1 MMKDL
6 LKIFGLI
13 LVLFMIWGTYTFFN
27 FPNKESIKKRNK
39 DNYSENVTPDKSN
52 IEQLIKLDEQNNKTI
67 LIGKAESA
75 EMHKNWFPFS
85 THKFDKNETERI
97 LKTLNDSNNYVW
109 GEIGTPYFDE
119 IIVFFDKEQ
128 NEIGYVD
135 ISLDGQIDVFP
146 NIALTKWGC
155 LSDKGF
161 RELVIA
167 IRTE

>member
-1 MMKDL
+1 MKNVS
-6 LKIFGLI
+6 KIFASI
-13 LVLFMIWGTYTFFN
+13 LLLLAIWSTYVFLN
-27 FPNKESIKKRNK
+27 FPNKEKIKEKLK
-39 DNYSENVTPDKSN
+39 DNYSENVTPEKNN
-52 IEQLIKLDEQNNKTI
+52 IEKLIKLDQENNRTI
-67 LIGKAESA
+67 LLGKAESSR
-75 EMHKNWFPFS
+75 MYKNCFPFA

-97 LKTLNDSNNYVW
+97 LKILNDGSNYIW
-109 GEIGTPYFDE
+109 GEIGTPYYDQ
-119 IIVFFDKEQ
+119 IIVFFDKEE
-128 NEIGYVD
+128 NEIGYVN